1 MARIAVLDANVLWP
15 QYLRDTLLRAAA
27 FDMYRGAWTDR
38 ILNEMRNSLL
48 RESRVPPEQIDRA
61 SRLMQQ
67 GFPHFMVEGYED
79 LISIM
84 TNDEKDRHVLAAAV
98 CVGADTI
105 VTNNR
110 KDFPPQSREQYGID
124 LDSPDEFLADLWL
137 TDVGRMARMLVAMAS
152 GLMRPP
158 LTVQQLVG
166 EVLRKHAPTFAEMA
180 LASDDLEV
188 ALQAERAGVP
198 LPRRPFL

>member
-1 MARIAVLDANVLWP
+1 MAPVP
-15 QYLRDTLLRAAA
+15 LRDTLLRAAA

-48 RESRVPPEQIDRA
+48 RERRVPAEQIDRA
-61 SRLMQQ
+61 LRLMRQ

-84 TNDEKDRHVLAAAV
+84 TSDEKDRHVLAAAV

-105 VTNNR
+105 VTNNG
-110 KDFPPQSREQYGID
+110 KDFPLRSREQYGID
-124 LDSPDEFLADLWL
+124 LDTPDEFLADLWL
-137 TDVGRMARMLVAMAS
+137 TDAGRMARMLVAMAA
-152 GLMRPP
+152 GLSRPP

-166 EVLRKHAPTFAEMA
+166 EVLRKHAPIFAEMA
-180 LASDDLEV
+180 LDSNDLEV
-188 ALQAERAGVP
+188 ALQAEQAGVP
-198 LPRRPFL
+198 LPRYRFL